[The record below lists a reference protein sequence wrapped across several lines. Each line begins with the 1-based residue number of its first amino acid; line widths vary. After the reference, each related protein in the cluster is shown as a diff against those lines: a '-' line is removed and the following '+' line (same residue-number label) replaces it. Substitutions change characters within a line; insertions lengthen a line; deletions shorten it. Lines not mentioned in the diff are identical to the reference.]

1 MSNNENQTYMETT
14 LTAAFPGAQI
24 AVEDTTGG
32 GDHFQVTIAA
42 PQFAGKTMIQQH
54 RAVYAALGD
63 RVGVEIHAL
72 ALQTKAL

>member
-1 MSNNENQTYMETT
+1 MSNNENQIFMETT
-14 LTAAFPGAQI
+14 LSAAFPGAQI

-32 GDHFQVTIAA
+32 GDHFQVTISA
-42 PQFAGKTMIQQH
+42 PQFAGKSMIQQH

-72 ALQTKAL
+72 ALNTKAL